1 MHTNVMNLMF
11 RHVLMAEA
19 GEESQAATGGEATTT
34 TTEQTPASTTETTE
48 TQGDGGEA
56 GAEGE
61 QKADA
66 WDLNA
71 PDEETQET
79 GAAETQQ
86 EEGKKE
92 GGKATEFAL
101 VLPEGYEPDENYLKS
116 ATAAAKQFGLD
127 PKAMGLAL
135 RAMDKDSD
143 AYHRAE
149 LQKDGDRLR
158 EDWGTNFDAYVK
170 ETKAFARNLES
181 AGVLAP
187 HMKAAL
193 NSPEGVRFL
202 HDLSLLMGEDRTM
215 AGAAQASVEMNDA
228 RDIMSNPNNPLHQ
241 KWLDG
246 DPEVNR
252 RVDKG
257 LGLR

>member
-19 GEESQAATGGEATTT
+19 GEDSQAAAGGEATTT
-34 TTEQTPASTTETTE
+34 TTTETSTTATETTE

-56 GAEGE
+56 EA
-61 QKADA
+61 A

-71 PDEETQET
+71 PDDETQEP

-86 EEGKKE
+86 KEGQKEEGK
-92 GGKATEFAL
+92 AQEFSL

-202 HDLSLLMGEDRTM
+202 HDMSLLMGEDRTM
-215 AGAAQASVEMNDA
+215 AGAAQASVEMNEA
-228 RDIMSNPNNPLHQ
+228 RDIMNNPNNPLHQ
-241 KWLDG
+241 KWLEG